1 MNLDIVEA
9 VSQIAKERNIKREAL
24 SEIIE
29 SIFVSMIK
37 RKYGTADN
45 FNIFVN
51 MDKGEVEIY
60 QVKNIVED
68 VEDPVSQISL
78 EKAKE
83 VEPDLELGDE
93 FIEMIDPMGF
103 GRRLITS
110 AKQSLTQKIREAEKE
125 VLFNEFKDR
134 VGEVV
139 VGDIRQNNRDEVLI
153 SVDHMEVALPR
164 SEQIHNEHYH
174 RGDTLRAI
182 IKEVSQTSR
191 GPEVIVSRTDPKF
204 LVRLFELEVPEIFDG
219 VIEIK
224 GVARFPGDRAKVA
237 VYSNDKRI
245 DAVGACVGLKGVRI
259 QSIVKELN
267 NEKIDV
273 INWSSEP
280 EIFISRALSP
290 AKPIR
295 IILNAEQKS
304 AVAVISDDQISLAI
318 GKGGQNRQLSC
329 MLTGY
334 NVETVKQSEWEK
346 TQPKEEKLLLSQI
359 PELTRTIVEKLNAA
373 GYESAEEVLDAGKDT
388 IMELKGFG
396 EKTAARVFEILGSYY
411 EEEPLKDKGTVANGS
426 VPEEKKP
433 DGDSERSPE
442 ASAEASPHDDSK
454 PVGDSI

>member
-29 SIFVSMIK
+29 SIFVSMVK

-60 QVKNIVED
+60 QVKSIVEQ
-68 VEDPVSQISL
+68 VEDPVTQISL
-78 EKAKE
+78 AKAKE

-134 VGEVV
+134 VGEIV

-153 SVDHMEVALPR
+153 SVEHMEVALLR

-174 RGDTLRAI
+174 RGDTIRAV

-204 LVRLFELEVPEIFDG
+204 LIRLFELEVPEIYDG

-290 AKPIR
+290 AKPVR
-295 IILNAEQKS
+295 IIINESQKS
-304 AVAVISDDQISLAI
+304 AIAVISDDQISLAI

-346 TQPKEEKLLLSQI
+346 TQPKEDKLLLSQI
-359 PELTRTIVEKLNAA
+359 PELTKTIVEKLNAA

-396 EKTAARVFEILGSYY
+396 EKTATRVFEVLSSYY
-411 EEEPLKDKGTVANGS
+411 EEEPLKDKGTVAEGPAS
-426 VPEEKKP
+426 EENAP
-433 DGDSERSPE
+433 DGVREPSPE
-442 ASAEASPHDDSK
+442 SSTEASPDEDSK

>member
-1 MNLDIVEA
+1 MNSDIVEA
-9 VSQIAKERNIKREAL
+9 VSQIAKERNIKREVL

-29 SIFVSMIK
+29 NIFVSMIK
-37 RKYGTADN
+37 RKYGTSDN

-60 QVKNIVED
+60 QVKNIVEE
-68 VEDPVSQISL
+68 VTDPVTQIGV

-93 FIEMIDPMGF
+93 YIEMIDPTGF

-110 AKQSLTQKIREAEKE
+110 AKQSLTQKIREAEKDI
-125 VLFNEFKDR
+125 LFNEFKNR
-134 VGEVV
+134 VGEIII
-139 VGDIRQNNRDEVLI
+139 GDIRQHNRDEVLI
-153 SVDHMEVALPR
+153 SVDHMEVTLPR

-174 RGDTLRAI
+174 RGDTIRAI

-191 GPEVIVSRTDPKF
+191 GPEVIVSRSDPKF
-204 LVRLFELEVPEIFDG
+204 LIRLFELEVPEIYDG

-224 GVARFPGDRAKVA
+224 GVSRFPGERAKVA

-259 QSIVKELN
+259 QSVVKELN

-295 IILNAEQKS
+295 IIVNSEQKT
-304 AVAVISDDQISLAI
+304 ATAVISDDQISLSI
-318 GKGGQNRQLSC
+318 GKGGQNRQLAC
-329 MLTGY
+329 LLTGF

-346 TQPKEEKLLLSQI
+346 VQPKEEKLLLSHI
-359 PELTRTIVEKLNAA
+359 PELTKTIVEKLNAA
-373 GYESAEEVLDAGKDT
+373 GYESAEEVLDTGRET

-396 EKTAARVFEILGSYY
+396 EKTANRIFEILSSYY
-411 EEEPLKDKGTVANGS
+411 DEEPLKDKVAGADEPAPPEVSKGTPADEA
-426 VPEEKKP
+426 PAA
-433 DGDSERSPE
+433 DSEPSKD
-442 ASAEASPHDDSK
+442 DDSK